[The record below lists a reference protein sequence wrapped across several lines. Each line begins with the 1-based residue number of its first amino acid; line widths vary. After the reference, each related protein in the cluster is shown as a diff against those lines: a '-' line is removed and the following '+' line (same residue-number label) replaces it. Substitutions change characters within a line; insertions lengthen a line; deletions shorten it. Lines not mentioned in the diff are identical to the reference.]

1 MESKGISNE
10 LLLKQ
15 FNIKESI
22 QTTESFQCIVK
33 SLPKDNPKK
42 LKDKNCS
49 VIDKTNFTQTLPG
62 GKVITK
68 SKHASRGSLH
78 FRSKKQNFS
87 LKLQQNMREQCLRFR
102 H

>member
-22 QTTESFQCIVK
+22 QTTESFQWILK

-49 VIDKTNFTQTLPG
+49 VIDKTNFTP
-62 GKVITK
+62 K
-68 SKHASRGSLH
+68 STRRKGYY
-78 FRSKKQNFS
+78 
-87 LKLQQNMREQCLRFR
+87 EIETCLAWKFAFPF
-102 H
+102 